1 MKYVPFP
8 SPIMFRVH
16 ADLVSY
22 VTVPVTVNCNFSS
35 GVRNL
40 FVQVFVKSCV
50 Q

>member
-22 VTVPVTVNCNFSS
+22 VTVNCNFSS